1 MNDLILVYIFISL
14 SLLSSQLI
22 SATDVEKVKLE
33 VYIESGCPVSQAF
46 FVGELTRVLSMPDIN
61 SITDFK
67 YVPFGES
74 FYNQTLGTFQCWD
87 EDECQTDAVQ
97 LCSLYKL
104 SNDITAINSGANS
117 YTCFPFISCMEANSG
132 KIFNLN

>member
-1 MNDLILVYIFISL
+1 MTVLSLVYIFFSFY
-14 SLLSSQLI
+14 LLSSLLI
-22 SATDVEKVKLE
+22 SATEVEKVKLE

-46 FVGELTRVLSMPDIN
+46 FVGELSRVLAMPDIN

-74 FYNQTLGTFQCWD
+74 FYNQTLGKFQCWD
-87 EDECQTDAVQ
+87 EDECQTDAIQ

-104 SNDITAINSGANS
+104 SNDITVINSGANS

-132 KIFNLN
+132 KTFY